1 LISFIKFEVLH
12 PIHKKELFML
22 ADQIQTELIT
32 LTPSAVQAINELLEK
47 RDLEGY
53 ALRIFVSGGGC
64 SGLQYGMALD
74 NNIQTGDVTAELD
87 GVKVVID
94 EVSINYMRGSTVD
107 YVDDLMASGFKIDN
121 PNAIASCGCGNSF
134 DTGSD
139 GNTQGSSS
147 GCSSCY

>member
-1 LISFIKFEVLH
+1 
-12 PIHKKELFML
+12 ML
-22 ADQIQTELIT
+22 ADQTQTKLIT

-74 NNIQTGDVTAELD
+74 NKMQTGDLTAEFD

-121 PNAIASCGCGNSF
+121 PNATTSCGCGNSF
-134 DTGSD
+134 DTGSE
-139 GNTQGSSS
+139 GSAQSGSS

>member
-1 LISFIKFEVLH
+1 
-12 PIHKKELFML
+12 ML
-22 ADQIQTELIT
+22 ADQTQTELIT

-47 RDLEGY
+47 RDIEGY

-74 NNIQTGDVTAELD
+74 NKMQTGDLTAEFD

-121 PNAIASCGCGNSF
+121 PNATTSCGCGNSF
-134 DTGSD
+134 DTGSE
-139 GNTQGSSS
+139 GSAQS
-147 GCSSCY
+147 

>member
-1 LISFIKFEVLH
+1 
-12 PIHKKELFML
+12 ML
-22 ADQIQTELIT
+22 ADQTQTELIT

-74 NNIQTGDVTAELD
+74 NNMRIGDITAEFD

-94 EVSINYMRGSTVD
+94 EMSIDYMRGSTVD

-121 PNAIASCGCGNSF
+121 PNATALCGCGNSF
-134 DTGSD
+134 DTGSE
-139 GNTQGSSS
+139 GNSQGGSS

>member
-1 LISFIKFEVLH
+1 
-12 PIHKKELFML
+12 ML
-22 ADQIQTELIT
+22 ADQTQTELIS
-32 LTPSAVQAINELLEK
+32 LTPSAVQAINELLDK

-74 NNIQTGDVTAELD
+74 NNMRTGDVSTEFD

-94 EVSINYMRGSTVD
+94 DVSINYMRGSTVD

-121 PNAIASCGCGNSF
+121 PNATASCGCGTSF
-134 DTGSD
+134 NTGSE
-139 GNTQGSSS
+139 GNTQDGSS

>member
-1 LISFIKFEVLH
+1 
-12 PIHKKELFML
+12 ML
-22 ADQIQTELIT
+22 ADQTQTELIS

-74 NNIQTGDVTAELD
+74 NNMRTGDVTAEFD

-94 EVSINYMRGSTVD
+94 DVSINYMRGSTVD

-121 PNAIASCGCGNSF
+121 PNASASCGCGNSF
-134 DTGSD
+134 DTD
-139 GNTQGSSS
+139 GEDNTQGGNS

>member
-1 LISFIKFEVLH
+1 
-12 PIHKKELFML
+12 ML
-22 ADQIQTELIT
+22 ADQTQTELIT

-74 NNIQTGDVTAELD
+74 NNTRTGDETAEFD
-87 GVKVVID
+87 GVKVIID
-94 EVSINYMRGSTVD
+94 EMSINYMRGSTVD

-121 PNAIASCGCGNSF
+121 PNATASCGCGDSF
-134 DTGSD
+134 NTGGE
-139 GNTQGSSS
+139 GNTQDGSS

>member
-1 LISFIKFEVLH
+1 
-12 PIHKKELFML
+12 ML
-22 ADQIQTELIT
+22 ANQTQTELIT

-47 RDLEGY
+47 RDLESY

-74 NNIQTGDVTAELD
+74 NNIRTGDVTAEFD
-87 GVKVVID
+87 GVKVIID

-107 YVDDLMASGFKIDN
+107 YVDDLMTSGFKIDN
-121 PNAIASCGCGNSF
+121 PNATASCGCGDSF
-134 DTGSD
+134 NTASE
-139 GNTQGSSS
+139 GNTQGGSS

>member
-1 LISFIKFEVLH
+1 
-12 PIHKKELFML
+12 ML
-22 ADQIQTELIT
+22 ADQTQTKLIT

-74 NNIQTGDVTAELD
+74 NNLRIGDVTAEFD
-87 GVKVVID
+87 GVKVIID

-121 PNAIASCGCGNSF
+121 PNATASCGCGTSF
-134 DTGSD
+134 NTGSEGSTQD
-139 GNTQGSSS
+139 GNA